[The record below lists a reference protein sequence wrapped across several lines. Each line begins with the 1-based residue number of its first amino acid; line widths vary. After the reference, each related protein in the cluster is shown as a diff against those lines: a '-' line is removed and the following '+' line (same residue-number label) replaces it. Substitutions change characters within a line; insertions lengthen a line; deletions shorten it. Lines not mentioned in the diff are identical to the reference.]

1 MNSTCGHSKSRFD
14 AEVPET
20 LARQD
25 RSSRFETLAQYC
37 RMLLVRSYADLPF
50 SQPEAGVQAIG
61 SIKWCEH
68 ICPEE
73 WTSTGLAPQ
82 ILGIAAVGI

>member
-1 MNSTCGHSKSRFD
+1 
-14 AEVPET
+14 
-20 LARQD
+20 
-25 RSSRFETLAQYC
+25 
-37 RMLLVRSYADLPF
+37 MLLVRSYADLPF